1 MQSIPILSI
10 EATDQLLAALE
21 DYLDKSE
28 ASFTMVI
35 DRGGAVLSQQG
46 DIPADA
52 DIMIL
57 AALPAGSFAATKEL
71 AHRVGEPEFTALH
84 QQGQHWQIFMCAVD
98 EDTILTTIFGV
109 QSTLGLVRFY
119 STAAVRNV
127 AGVLN
132 AARADQ
138 MAIPIFTEQDLNSAQ
153 SVF

>member
-10 EATDQLLAALE
+10 EATGQLMTVLQ

-46 DIPADA
+46 DIPTDT

-57 AALPAGSFAATKEL
+57 AALAAGSFAATKEL
-71 AHRVGEPEFTALH
+71 ALRVGEPEFTALH
-84 QQGQHWQIFMCAVD
+84 QQGQNWQIFMCSVD
-98 EDTILTTIFGV
+98 EDTVLTTIFGA

-119 STAAVRNV
+119 STAAVR
-127 AGVLN
+127 GVSAILN
-132 AARADQ
+132 AARAEQ
-138 MAIPIFTEQDLNSAQ
+138 VAMPIFTEQDLNSAQ